1 MIIVYLQGSD
11 DVHKIDVIAGKIW
24 NKKRD
29 DQSGHP
35 LAISKKRPGDIL
47 PQPLISFGYSYF
59 LAR

>member
-11 DVHKIDVIAGKIW
+11 DVHKIDVTVGEIW
-24 NKKRD
+24 NKKGD

-47 PQPLISFGYSYF
+47 PQPLLGFGYSYL